1 MVKTKS
7 SSLCAKFPMSRLNLP
22 SLLVFL
28 VILKVSHSYMRVC
41 YYTNWAQYRPNNGKY
56 VPENLDPYLC
66 SHLIFAFAKMNGN
79 RLVAFEWND
88 ESTDWMRGM
97 YAKFNDIKLKNPT
110 VKTLLAVGGWNM
122 GSKPFTQMVKTPE
135 SRAEFT
141 KSTIKFLR
149 ERNFDGLD
157 LDWEYP
163 ANRGSPK
170 EDKDRFTKL
179 VIQLRSAFN
188 QEAAMTGKPPL
199 LLTAAVAA
207 GKDKVDT
214 GYDVAT
220 IAKHMDFINVMTY
233 DLHGPW
239 EKVTGHNSPLHSRRE
254 EMGPDTQLNIAWA
267 AEYWYKLGLPKQKL
281 NVGLAL
287 YGRSFTLS
295 DPYNNGVGAPAKGK
309 GNAGN
314 YTREAGFL
322 SYFEVCQKISEG
334 AQKHYI
340 PEQESPYITYADQW
354 VGYDDADSLAVKV
367 EYIKKQNYGGIM
379 VWALDLDDFNLIC
392 NATTETYPLLRRINQ
407 QLGVVI
413 PQTATVTRPPSGH
426 SSGSNSGSH
435 STQNSNK
442 PSGGKEF
449 KCEVGGDGYYPS
461 PYSCEEYYMC
471 NDGHAHHFK
480 CAAGLLFNSQFNYC
494 GWPKDVVCDLD
505 AARKKAKEALKKPE
519 SQQQIPQQPVQ
530 QNPPP
535 VYKTPAENQNAFQF
549 KPQKPQQPVQQTQQ
563 VQPQQVQQQ
572 PQTRRQPNTAPQ
584 PPQNNVRPPQ
594 QASQP
599 NNAMGSAA
607 SNDPWNWSPFQQ
619 QQQNP
624 VGLPFYWSFF
634 RTDLSQDFCTG
645 RANGLYPDPDNCQ
658 GFIDCVREISFK
670 GLCSPGMAFDTAR
683 HMCDYIQNVPGC
695 NDASPM

>member
-1 MVKTKS
+1 
-7 SSLCAKFPMSRLNLP
+7 MSRLNLP

-367 EYIKKQNYGGIM
+367 SDCRAEVTQSEIIKAA
-379 VWALDLDDFNLIC
+379 V
-392 NATTETYPLLRRINQ
+392 NA
-407 QLGVVI
+407 
-413 PQTATVTRPPSGH
+413 
-426 SSGSNSGSH
+426 
-435 STQNSNK
+435 
-442 PSGGKEF
+442 
-449 KCEVGGDGYYPS
+449 
-461 PYSCEEYYMC
+461 
-471 NDGHAHHFK
+471 
-480 CAAGLLFNSQFNYC
+480 
-494 GWPKDVVCDLD
+494 
-505 AARKKAKEALKKPE
+505 
-519 SQQQIPQQPVQ
+519 
-530 QNPPP
+530 
-535 VYKTPAENQNAFQF
+535 
-549 KPQKPQQPVQQTQQ
+549 
-563 VQPQQVQQQ
+563 
-572 PQTRRQPNTAPQ
+572 
-584 PPQNNVRPPQ
+584 
-594 QASQP
+594 
-599 NNAMGSAA
+599 
-607 SNDPWNWSPFQQ
+607 
-619 QQQNP
+619 
-624 VGLPFYWSFF
+624 
-634 RTDLSQDFCTG
+634 
-645 RANGLYPDPDNCQ
+645 
-658 GFIDCVREISFK
+658 
-670 GLCSPGMAFDTAR
+670 
-683 HMCDYIQNVPGC
+683 
-695 NDASPM
+695 

>member
-1 MVKTKS
+1 
-7 SSLCAKFPMSRLNLP
+7 
-22 SLLVFL
+22 
-28 VILKVSHSYMRVC
+28 MRVC

-141 KSTIKFLR
+141 KSTIQFLR

-233 DLHGPW
+233 DLHGAW
-239 EKVTGHNSPLHSRRE
+239 EKITGHNSPLHSRRD

-287 YGRSFTLS
+287 YGRSFTLT

-354 VGYDDADSLAVKV
+354 VGYDDADSLALKV

-413 PQTATVTRPPSGH
+413 PQTSTVTRPPSGH
-426 SSGSNSGSH
+426 SSGSNSGSSH

-519 SQQQIPQQPVQ
+519 PQQQISQEPVQ

-535 VYKTPAENQNAFQF
+535 VSKTPADNHNAFQF
-549 KPQKPQQPVQQTQQ
+549 TPQKPQQPVQQTQH
-563 VQPQQVQQQ
+563 VQPQQIQ
-572 PQTRRQPNTAPQ
+572 PQPEIRRQPNIAPQ
-584 PPQNNVRPPQ
+584 PPQSNVRPPQ

-599 NNAMGSAA
+599 NNVMDSAA
-607 SNDPWNWSPFQQ
+607 SNDPWNWLPFQQ

-624 VGLPFYWSFF
+624 RELPFYWNYFP
-634 RTDLSQDFCTG
+634 TDLSQDICTG

-695 NDASPM
+695 NDASHM